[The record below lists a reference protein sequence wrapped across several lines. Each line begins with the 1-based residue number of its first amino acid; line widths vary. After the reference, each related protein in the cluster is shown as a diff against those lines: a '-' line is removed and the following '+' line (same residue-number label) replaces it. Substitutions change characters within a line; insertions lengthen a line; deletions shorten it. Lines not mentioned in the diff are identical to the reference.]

1 MDYVPVYADDA
12 DGATPE
18 GVVRVDPATI
28 QSAAVRTEVVAR
40 RDLAKVV
47 RTVGRVDYDETRLY
61 SITTK
66 VSGYVDTLYVNFTGE
81 NVRWD
86 QPLLEIYSPEVV
98 AAQQEYLLARNM
110 AETLSARG
118 RDEEFRAAN
127 DLVSSARLRLLFW
140 DIPEHEIRELEDRG
154 APRKTVMLHSP
165 VDGVVV
171 EKSIL
176 EGAAIEPGMSLF
188 QIADLSGVWVYAD
201 VFEYELPWI
210 SVGAEVE
217 AELAYLPGRVFH
229 GRIVYIDP
237 YLSQETRTVRVR
249 IELPN
254 PQGEIVLR
262 PGMFATVRLIAP
274 PMRDVLAVPDQA
286 VIRSGQR
293 NLVVVAL
300 GEGRFASREVRI
312 GVQAGDFIQILSGL
326 SEGQRIVTS
335 SQFLID
341 SESNLRA
348 AVAALAPADTSVAE
362 AAPDIAGSRRSHEM
376 PGMGEAGAREAHSSD
391 SSDAK
396 HH

>member
-1 MDYVPVYADDA
+1 
-12 DGATPE
+12 
-18 GVVRVDPATI
+18 
-28 QSAAVRTEVVAR
+28 
-40 RDLAKVV
+40 
-47 RTVGRVDYDETRLY
+47 
-61 SITTK
+61 
-66 VSGYVDTLYVNFTGE
+66 
-81 NVRWD
+81 
-86 QPLLEIYSPEVV
+86 
-98 AAQQEYLLARNM
+98 
-110 AETLSARG
+110 
-118 RDEEFRAAN
+118 
-127 DLVSSARLRLLFW
+127 
-140 DIPEHEIRELEDRG
+140 
-154 APRKTVMLHSP
+154 
-165 VDGVVV
+165 
-171 EKSIL
+171 
-176 EGAAIEPGMSLF
+176 
-188 QIADLSGVWVYAD
+188 
-201 VFEYELPWI
+201 
-210 SVGAEVE
+210 
-217 AELAYLPGRVFH
+217 
-229 GRIVYIDP
+229 
-237 YLSQETRTVRVR
+237 
-249 IELPN
+249 
-254 PQGEIVLR
+254 
-262 PGMFATVRLIAP
+262 MFATVRLIAP